1 MLNDLD
7 YADDIALLENTIP
20 RANAQLN
27 TLSAEA
33 RPVGLEINTDKTECM
48 VICPA
53 SKADEFAEPLV
64 LNNNQL
70 ARVKNF
76 TYLGA
81 NMQSSFCDMSH
92 RKGKAWAA
100 FWSLKDIW
108 RAKHIVVALKISI
121 FKIAVLSVFF
131 YGCETWILTRQMEK
145 EIDGFGTNCL
155 RIILGIKKL
164 DKIPNELIYAQTGM
178 LELSRLIKE
187 RQLRY
192 LGHTLRIKGDCEP
205 AKIFALY
212 TPADNHGSRKRGGQ
226 KLRFAD
232 HIENL
237 MPSACTVESIIADAQ
252 NRTKWRNVVEY
263 QLKRKNDDDGQVKRV
278 KSSKNT

>member
-33 RPVGLEINTDKTECM
+33 RPVGLEINTDKTEYM

-100 FWSLKDIW
+100 FWSLKDISN
-108 RAKHIVVALKISI
+108 RRGAQDLHIQSGST
-121 FKIAVLSVFF
+121 FSVL
-131 YGCETWILTRQMEK
+131 
-145 EIDGFGTNCL
+145 L
-155 RIILGIKKL
+155 RLRNMDL
-164 DKIPNELIYAQTGM
+164 D
-178 LELSRLIKE
+178 
-187 RQLRY
+187 
-192 LGHTLRIKGDCEP
+192 
-205 AKIFALY
+205 
-212 TPADNHGSRKRGGQ
+212 
-226 KLRFAD
+226 
-232 HIENL
+232 
-237 MPSACTVESIIADAQ
+237 
-252 NRTKWRNVVEY
+252 
-263 QLKRKNDDDGQVKRV
+263 
-278 KSSKNT
+278 